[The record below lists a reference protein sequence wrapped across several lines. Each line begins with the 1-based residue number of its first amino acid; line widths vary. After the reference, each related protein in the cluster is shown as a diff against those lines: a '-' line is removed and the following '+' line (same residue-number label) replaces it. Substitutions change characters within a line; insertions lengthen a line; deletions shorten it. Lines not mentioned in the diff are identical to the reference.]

1 MKKDDRTDRLGFLN
15 VCVTDRQTD
24 RQTDRPTDGHDL
36 LQKCEGALKNEKK
49 RVKQRQKHKEKIIF
63 QRNSRR
69 EKKD

>member
-36 LQKCEGALKNEKK
+36 LWKCEGALKNERK
-49 RVKQRQKHKEKIIF
+49 KEK
-63 QRNSRR
+63 
-69 EKKD
+69 